1 MIWTQPTHVAPPG
14 PAYSRYFFLFACLL
28 FTGLF
33 GTQLHAQ
40 DVVQA
45 PETLEALQ
53 TALSENLA
61 IGDERRAALSE
72 KLQAAAQ
79 DRAKLEQLKAARS
92 ELEEK
97 LKSSDRLIADY
108 KDRMRDIQNAPAS
121 VQRRLGEN
129 PTLANIETEISILQS
144 QRDAW
149 AQERTEALDTLS
161 NAAKAEATARDR
173 IAEISRRRADG
184 PPQLESATSESD
196 LADRIANLAA
206 SIHQRLLDTEQALL
220 ELRLRSG
227 PTLNSIRTARIA
239 WLDAAIAEAD
249 ILLAQLMEAATQK
262 RQGAATQRA
271 TEARRFLS
279 QLSGARPELQA
290 MAKENLN
297 LVSRFESLSAQI
309 EETRQ
314 RVAATR
320 KGIEE
325 VQQDADLT
333 ERRLNVAGLESKLG
347 EVMLTRLASLPD
359 PRAIISRNSDRNE
372 QIAAVSIK
380 AIDTEQDLRELG
392 DRSGFLAA
400 TFGDMTSWG
409 AAEKRNGERLYIQRR
424 ELLQENMQ
432 AGNTLLSL
440 LVDANQTNEE
450 LATLVGNYE
459 TLLTANLLWVRNYAY
474 ADPKRVPQQL
484 HTLVSARPLLQLKE
498 QWQKVISDPLF
509 LLLLVLCLSALQHRR
524 ITNTLDNILG
534 KPRRPRDE
542 SASLIF
548 KTLAL
553 TFLAALAIPSLLFL
567 AGRGFYIA
575 ASGDPVM
582 MGMGRALASAGTTLF
597 VLDSLRRMADRL
609 GLGRRL
615 LKWNNTRVDAA
626 TRDLPWF
633 VIAVT
638 CSVAVTILGRAA
650 SPTDSGGSLAAAGSL
665 GTAIFIL
672 IVLVRMLRSGEFH
685 SDRILRYSLQIG
697 ALISASIVF
706 MHLSGQLFAAH
717 LYLRA
722 LTGSVTAVSGTL
734 LVTNVLQRL
743 LLIFRTGLERKARE
757 ELRSRAEK
765 DESDEAE
772 EAESSDMEAVS
783 SLSDAYSK
791 LLVVM
796 RILSLG
802 GLLWWI
808 WAPALPALSIFDS
821 ITLWTTTDTSLPDGE
836 LRAIT
841 LSVLLLALII
851 IAVTSLIT
859 RHLPPL
865 VNVVLAEWTHV
876 TPGSRYAAGML
887 MQYLVLGVGLSTALV
902 MLGFQWEKVQWLVAA
917 LGVGIGF
924 GLQEIVA
931 NFISGLIVLFE
942 RPIRVG
948 DIIHAGGA
956 DGVVTRIN
964 ARATVI
970 ETFEG
975 KELMIPNKE
984 LITSVVT
991 NWSLSNSKLRLV
1003 IPIGVAYGSD
1013 VDTAMAKLREVA
1025 LAHPDIIDD
1034 PEPYVSFEDFGDNA
1048 LVLWLRCFALRD
1060 YPRVSTELRQVIYRE
1075 FNAAGISIS
1084 FPQRDVHLDAS
1095 EPLPVRILPAEQGP
1109 ATKS

>member
-1 MIWTQPTHVAPPG
+1 MDANPTIAVNPKKRS
-14 PAYSRYFFLFACLL
+14 SRSAFMLTACLL
-28 FTGLF
+28 LSGVL
-33 GTQLHAQ
+33 GGYAYAQDAQPADELKELQTQLS
-40 DVVQA
+40 DD
-45 PETLEALQ
+45 LSL
-53 TALSENLA
+53 TA
-61 IGDERRAALSE
+61 ERRAALSDR
-72 KLQAAAQ
+72 LQVAAQ
-79 DRAKLEQLKAARS
+79 DRAKLEQHKNSRS

-97 LKSSDRLIADY
+97 LKNSELLIADY
-108 KDRMRDIQNAPAS
+108 KNRMRDIQNAPATL
-121 VQRRLGEN
+121 QRRLGES
-129 PTLANIETEISILQS
+129 PSLANIETEISIMQS

-161 NAAKAEATARDR
+161 NLAKTETAARDR
-173 IAEISRRRADG
+173 IAEISKRRADD
-184 PPQLESATSESD
+184 PPQVSD
-196 LADRIANLAA
+196 PAEASDIGDRIADLA
-206 SIHQRLLDTEQALL
+206 SVIHQRMLDAELSLL

-227 PTLNSIRTARIA
+227 PALNGIRTARIA

-249 ILLAQLMEAATQK
+249 TLLSQLREAATKK
-262 RQGAATQRA
+262 RQGAAAQRA

-279 QLSGARPELQA
+279 QLSGARSELKT
-290 MAKENLN
+290 MADENLA
-297 LVSRFESLSAQI
+297 LVNSFESLSMQI
-309 EETRQ
+309 EQGRKS
-314 RVAATR
+314 VADTR
-320 KGIEE
+320 KSIDE

-359 PRAIISRNSDRNE
+359 PRSILSRNADRNE
-372 QIAAVSIK
+372 EIATVSIK
-380 AIDTEQDLRELG
+380 AIDTEQALRELG
-392 DRSGFLAA
+392 DRSGFLAD
-400 TFGDMTSWG
+400 TFGDLGGWS
-409 AAEKRNGERLYIQRR
+409 AADRRSAERLYIQRR

-432 AGNTLLSL
+432 SGNTLLSL
-440 LVDANQTNEE
+440 LVDANQTTEE
-450 LATLVGNYE
+450 LATIVGDYE

-474 ADPKRVPQQL
+474 VDPQRVLQQL
-484 HTLVSARPLLQLKE
+484 HTLGSTRPFQRIRAD
-498 QWQKVISDPLF
+498 WQRVVSDPAF
-509 LLLLVLCLSALQHRR
+509 LILLMLAFGALQHRR
-524 ITNTLDNILG
+524 ISRALDDLLG
-534 KPRRPRDE
+534 KPIRPRDE

-548 KTLAL
+548 KTLSL
-553 TFLAALAIPSLLFL
+553 TLLAALALPSVLFL
-567 AGRGFYIA
+567 AGRGFYVA
-575 ASGDPVM
+575 ASGDPVV
-582 MGMGRALASAGTTLF
+582 MGIARALGAAGLLLF
-597 VLDSLRRMADRL
+597 ALGSFRRMSDRL

-615 LKWNNTRVDAA
+615 LKWNSPRADAA
-626 TRDLPWF
+626 SRDLPWF
-633 VIAVT
+633 I
-638 CSVAVTILGRAA
+638 VAVTLSMAVTVLGRAS
-650 SPTDSGGSLAAAGSL
+650 SPTDSGGALAAIGSMS
-665 GTAIFIL
+665 TAVFLL
-672 IVLVRMLRSGEFH
+672 IALMRMLRSDEFH
-685 SDRILRYSLQIG
+685 SDRIIRHSLQAG
-697 ALISASIVF
+697 VLISASIVF

-722 LTGSVTAVSGTL
+722 LTGSVAAVITVL
-734 LVTNVLQRL
+734 FVANVLQRIL
-743 LLIFRTGLERKARE
+743 IIFRSGLERKARE
-757 ELRSRAEK
+757 ELRARAESDT
-765 DESDEAE
+765 DE
-772 EAESSDMEAVS
+772 ESEDAGSDMDAVT
-783 SLSDAYSK
+783 SLSDAYSR
-791 LLVVM
+791 LLGLA
-796 RILSLG
+796 RLLALG

-808 WAPALPALSIFDS
+808 WAPALPALSIFDAV
-821 ITLWTTTDTSLPDGE
+821 TLWTTSDSSLPEGE

-865 VNVVLAEWTHV
+865 VNVVLTEWTSV

-887 MQYLVLGVGLSTALV
+887 MQYLILGVGMSTALV

-956 DGVVTRIN
+956 DGTVTRIN

-1013 VDTAMAKLREVA
+1013 VDAAMQKLKEVA
-1025 LAHPDIIDD
+1025 NGHPEIIED
-1034 PEPYVSFEDFGDNA
+1034 PAPYVSFEDFGDNA

-1060 YPRVSTELRQVIYRE
+1060 YPRVSTELRQIIYRE

-1095 EPLPVRILPAEQGP
+1095 EPLPIRILPAEEGR
-1109 ATKS
+1109 

>member
-1 MIWTQPTHVAPPG
+1 MIRTQLQRAALPG
-14 PAYSRYFFLFACLL
+14 GASRHFFWPLALLILSGLFAS
-28 FTGLF
+28 
-33 GTQLHAQ
+33 QLRAQ
-40 DVVQA
+40 DLEA
-45 PETLEALQ
+45 ADTLEGLQ
-53 TALSENLA
+53 TALSEDLA
-61 IGDERRAALSE
+61 INDERRAALSE

-79 DRAKLEQLKAARS
+79 DRAKLEQFKAARS
-92 ELEEK
+92 ELEDK
-97 LKSSDRLIADY
+97 LQNSDRLIADY
-108 KDRMRDIQNAPAS
+108 KERMRDIQNAPAS
-121 VQRRLGEN
+121 IQRRLGEN
-129 PTLANIETEISILQS
+129 PSLANIETEISIVQS

-149 AQERTEALDTLS
+149 AQERSEALDALS
-161 NAAKAEATARDR
+161 NVAKTETAARDR
-173 IAEISRRRADG
+173 VAEISRRRADD
-184 PPQLESATSESD
+184 PPRIASEADESD
-196 LADRIANLAA
+196 IADRIDNLAA
-206 SIHQRLLDTEQALL
+206 SIHHRSLDAEQSLL

-249 ILLAQLMEAATQK
+249 TLLAQLLEAATKK

-290 MAKENLN
+290 MARENLN
-297 LVSRFESLSAQI
+297 LVSSFESLTTQI

-325 VQQDADLT
+325 IKQDGNLT

-359 PRAIISRNSDRNE
+359 PRVILSRNSDRNE
-372 QIAAVSIK
+372 QIASVSIQ
-380 AIDTEQDLRELG
+380 AIDTEQALRELG
-392 DRSGFLAA
+392 DRSGFLVA
-400 TFGDMTSWG
+400 TFGDMASWG
-409 AAEKRNGERLYIQRR
+409 AAEKRNAERLYLQRR

-484 HTLVSARPLLQLKE
+484 HTLVRSRPLLRLKE
-498 QWQKVISDPLF
+498 QWQKIVSDPLF
-509 LLLLVLCLSALQHRR
+509 LVLLVFCLSALQHRR
-524 ITNTLDNILG
+524 ITNSLDNTLG
-534 KPRRPRDE
+534 KPIRPRDE

-553 TFLAALAIPSLLFL
+553 TLLAALALPSLLLL

-582 MGMGRALASAGTTLF
+582 MGMGRALASAGMILF

-633 VIAVT
+633 VVAVT
-638 CSVAVTILGRAA
+638 SSVAVTILGRAA

-665 GTAIFIL
+665 ATASFIFI
-672 IVLVRMLRSGEFH
+672 VLLRMLRSGEFH
-685 SDRILRYSLQIG
+685 YDRILRYSLQIG
-697 ALISASIVF
+697 ALIAASIVF

-722 LTGSVTAVSGTL
+722 LSGSVAAVTGTL
-734 LVTNVLQRL
+734 LVANILQRL
-743 LLIFRTGLERKARE
+743 LIIFRTGLERKARE
-757 ELRSRAEK
+757 ELRNRAENE
-765 DESDEAE
+765 DSDEGE
-772 EAESSDMEAVS
+772 EPENSDMEAVS
-783 SLSDAYSK
+783 SLSEAYSK
-791 LLVVM
+791 LLVVT
-796 RILSLG
+796 RLLTLG
-802 GLLWWI
+802 ALLWWI

-821 ITLWTTTDTSLPDGE
+821 ITLWTTTDATLPDGE

-865 VNVVLAEWTHV
+865 VNVVLAEWTNV

-1013 VDTAMAKLREVA
+1013 VDAAMAKLREVA
-1025 LAHPDIIDD
+1025 LAHPEIIDE

-1048 LVLWLRCFALRD
+1048 LVLWLRCYALRD
-1060 YPRVSTELRQVIYRE
+1060 YPRVSTELRQIIYRE

-1095 EPLPVRILPAEQGP
+1095 EPLPIRILSSEQGP
-1109 ATKS
+1109 ATDA